1 MGVQDRDWYRDAQI
15 EREKRRQIAETRS
28 KFSTFSRKHLGTKPA
43 SATWSG
49 LIPMLVFW
57 FVVMGLVYGMMT
69 RYLKP
74 KQAQVMSNGDLVIS
88 RSQDGHFY
96 TTGKI
101 NGREAKFLIDTGA
114 TLVGVS
120 EQFAQKAF
128 IQGGVPTTF
137 KTANGNNP
145 GRIVEGLSVS
155 IGPVSVTNVKVG
167 VGLRMDDE
175 DQALLGQSFLS
186 RFDIT
191 MNKDQL
197 TLRSR

>member
-15 EREKRRQIAETRS
+15 ERERRHQIAETRS
-28 KFSTFSRKHLGTKPA
+28 KFSRKHLGTKPA

-57 FVVMGLVYGMMT
+57 FVVMGLVYGLMT